1 MTPEERKQEKRE
13 YSKAYYYLCKD
24 HDVCPFCGKKST
36 KGMGVLCPECKESNR
51 KSKQRWYENLSPE
64 RKKQEIQKTPCVK
77 KPSVIHGERLG
88 FVHIAAAFAKM
99 KVL

>member
-24 HDVCPFCGKKST
+24 HDVCPFCGKKAQKEWGCFVRNVKRATGKAS
-36 KGMGVLCPECKESNR
+36 KNGMKAYRRNA
-51 KSKQRWYENLSPE
+51 KSKRY
-64 RKKQEIQKTPCVK
+64 KKTPCVK
-77 KPSVIHGERLG
+77 KPSMIHGERLG
-88 FVHIAAAFAKM
+88 FVHIAAAFVKT